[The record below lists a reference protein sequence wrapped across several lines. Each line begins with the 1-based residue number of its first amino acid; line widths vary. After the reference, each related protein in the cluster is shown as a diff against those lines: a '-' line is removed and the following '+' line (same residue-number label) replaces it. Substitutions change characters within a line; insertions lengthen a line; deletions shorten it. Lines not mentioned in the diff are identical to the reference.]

1 MKALLQRV
9 SAASVFVGKDVVAEI
24 GRGMLIFLGVEKG
37 DAMND
42 LEYLSRKICSVR
54 IFDDESGR
62 MNLSISDVSGE
73 ILLVSQFTLAAD
85 CRKGSRPSFDKAE
98 DPPKAEKMYIEMAN
112 KLRKEGIR
120 LAEGIFGARMKVHL
134 INDGPVT
141 ILLDSSKGGSV

>member
-42 LEYLSRKICSVR
+42 LDYLSRKICSVR

>member
-120 LAEGIFGARMKVHL
+120 LAEGIFGASMKVHL